1 MIIPRTEKAGRQMED
16 DGHEE
21 AKEQEQK
28 EAEEGNRNS
37 VEERV
42 QLSQ

>member
-21 AKEQEQK
+21 AKEQEQEQK
-28 EAEEGNRNS
+28 EGNRNS